1 MERIEEILNEYKE
14 IYELDILGKKIG
26 KKIKWA
32 RNIYESLE
40 GSRGVWIGQ
49 HPRFKNIFK
58 KYGKKDGKGY
68 SQKSEKFKKIEK
80 GIFSE
85 AQKNPGIYKN
95 SIIKFVTGI
104 SQFFKVDPLLF
115 LDENLQIKD
124 GGFKVE
130 ILKGWLSDKHK
141 IASSQFEQLQKY
153 VQQID
158 IPYKD
163 LDKSLL
169 EITKLLEQKESKYQ
183 HRMLRKYSTLI
194 QKKINLYAF

>member
-95 SIIKFVTGI
+95 SIIK
-104 SQFFKVDPLLF
+104 
-115 LDENLQIKD
+115 
-124 GGFKVE
+124 
-130 ILKGWLSDKHK
+130 
-141 IASSQFEQLQKY
+141 
-153 VQQID
+153 
-158 IPYKD
+158 
-163 LDKSLL
+163 
-169 EITKLLEQKESKYQ
+169 
-183 HRMLRKYSTLI
+183 
-194 QKKINLYAF
+194 